1 MLQVYPSEFGP
12 QEVEKVPTSEM
23 CKEEKDAHMKKIK
36 LQRDHNS
43 WAFRRRCSKQ

>member
-23 CKEEKDAHMKKIK
+23 CKEEKDAHIKKIK
-36 LQRDHNS
+36 LQRDHI
-43 WAFRRRCSKQ
+43 K